1 MAVQTGNTRLAAGL
15 PKHLIFL
22 FCPSQKFSAGL
33 PLPLYILPFKNHKM
47 SAEDVFEGAI
57 GIDLG
62 TTYSLVHFTGLYPRD
77 LLIG

>member
-1 MAVQTGNTRLAAGL
+1 
-15 PKHLIFL
+15 
-22 FCPSQKFSAGL
+22 
-33 PLPLYILPFKNHKM
+33 M